1 MLRMACKSQLQG
13 CLHGIYRKVLDS
25 CLQHSEVKKTSYSV
39 LQINYL
45 QNLHKWLTN
54 TLFTYIMNSV
64 NIYFIWFYIK
74 CVQPGF
80 GRSYIQHH
88 ISRFRLRWLRHSS
101 FICWCNSV
109 CHSVM
114 AVLRQ
119 RMSLRLRIEIF
130 IRDNY
135 IQTAVKAY
143 KDALTAVFLLF

>member
-1 MLRMACKSQLQG
+1 MWQ
-13 CLHGIYRKVLDS
+13 
-25 CLQHSEVKKTSYSV
+25 VKKTSYSV

-54 TLFTYIMNSV
+54 TFFPYIMNSV

-74 CVQPGF
+74 CVQLGF

-119 RMSLRLRIEIF
+119 RMALRLRIEILYGITISKRLLRHTKMLWQPF
-130 IRDNY
+130 FYCFNLGKQSLVLVFNKIFLR
-135 IQTAVKAY
+135 KRFY
-143 KDALTAVFLLF
+143 KCYS